1 MSTWSPS
8 RGLQQAE
15 MLVQALE
22 IEAVA
27 AGAKIT
33 PVFRHRM
40 VEQIAKL
47 VDNATPDAPVNQLL
61 NGQLRESKQILETA
75 PVVAREAIAAG
86 AVGVEAVSV
95 PEATPAPKR
104 RGRPPGP
111 KKR

>member
-8 RGLQQAE
+8 RGLMQAE

-40 VEQIAKL
+40 VDQIAKL
-47 VDNATPDAPVNQLL
+47 VDNATPDTGNQLL
-61 NGQLRESKQILETA
+61 NGQLRESQQILETA
-75 PVVAREAIAAG
+75 AVIAREAIAAG
-86 AVGVEAVSV
+86 AVGVEAVTV

-104 RGRPPGP
+104 RGRPP